1 MATKRPGTSR
11 GECRVKV
18 PRMEDSSMCG
28 VIQNIVLTN
37 FMCHGSFEWSPNTNV
52 NFVTGVNGSGKSSI
66 LQGTQYI
73 IIILS
78 FSWISG
84 LVLGLLADSKHTKRY
99 SKLQDFIRRGAN
111 KAEIKVNQSVIREIL
126 TRLLKTVDSN
136 SLCIP
141 YLRLLWRMREMMPL
155 NQKSMAKVSLSKEP

>member
-1 MATKRPGTSR
+1 MATKRPGTSS

-66 LQGTQYI
+66 LQGIIILQSIKTCFLQIYATQHI

-78 FSWISG
+78 LSWMSG
-84 LVLGLLADSKHTKRY
+84 LVLGLLADSKQTKRY
-99 SKLQDFIRRGAN
+99 NKLQDFIRRGAN
-111 KAEIKVNQSVIREIL
+111 KAEIKVNQSAIRELL

-141 YLRLLWRMREMMPL
+141 YLRLL
-155 NQKSMAKVSLSKEP
+155 

>member
-1 MATKRPGTSR
+1 MYCWGFRSQHNLYVWCMMATKRPGASS

-66 LQGTQYI
+66 LQGTYWHIILQSIQTCFIHIYATQNI

-78 FSWISG
+78 FSWVTG

-111 KAEIKVNQSVIREIL
+111 KAEIKVNQNV
-126 TRLLKTVDSN
+126 
-136 SLCIP
+136 P
-141 YLRLLWRMREMMPL
+141 
-155 NQKSMAKVSLSKEP
+155 

>member
-66 LQGTQYI
+66 LQGIIILQSIKTCFLQIHATQHI
-73 IIILS
+73 IIILPL
-78 FSWISG
+78 SWMSG

-141 YLRLLWRMREMMPL
+141 YLRLL
-155 NQKSMAKVSLSKEP
+155 